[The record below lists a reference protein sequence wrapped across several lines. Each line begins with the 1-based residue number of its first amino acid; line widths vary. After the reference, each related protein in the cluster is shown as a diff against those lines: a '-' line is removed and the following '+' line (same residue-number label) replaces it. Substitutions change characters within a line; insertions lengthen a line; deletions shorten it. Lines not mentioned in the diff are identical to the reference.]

1 MKNKIV
7 LLCVVLIGFYL
18 ATPLVVFCP
27 DQPIQPTQ
35 NEQIIQT
42 LETTELETEL
52 IKSII
57 SLTNHNFSY
66 VSGLSEQE
74 LSKNISNIS
83 NRIKKLEALKSR
95 AIKSTE
101 CYSYIELIQDTI
113 IDLQEILNQYK
124 NDLEIIKKEKA
135 FWQAKSNEYPE
146 ATRVWLYMKNKF
158 GWSDVVCAGV
168 MGNIMAEISGGTL
181 DFYDWNNDENAY
193 GMFQW
198 LGQRKIDIKQI
209 YGELPT
215 IEQQLEFMYDEL
227 YGTDGVTQQVT
238 DSQREKILSA
248 SMPEDV
254 ATYFCIYFERPGNSG
269 SVRRGYARIA
279 YDYFVE

>member
-7 LLCVVLIGFYL
+7 RLCGVLLILYL
-18 ATPLVVFCP
+18 VSPLVAFCP
-27 DQPIQPTQ
+27 DQPVQSTPSNQT
-35 NEQIIQT
+35 IQT
-42 LETTELETEL
+42 TESTEIEIDFIET
-52 IKSII
+52 IV

-66 VSGLSEQE
+66 VSGLSEQDITEIIPRISKRIRE
-74 LSKNISNIS
+74 LEILKPQV
-83 NRIKKLEALKSR
+83 LESV
-95 AIKSTE
+95 E
-101 CYSYIELIQDTI
+101 CYSYVELIQDTI
-113 IDLQEILNQYK
+113 VDLQEISHLYE
-124 NDLEIIKKEKA
+124 NDLDAIKKERER
-135 FWQAKSNEYPE
+135 WQIKSNEYPE
-146 ATRVWLYMKNKF
+146 ATRVWLYMKNTF
-158 GWSDVVCAGV
+158 GWNDTVCAGI

-198 LGQRKIDIKQI
+198 LGQRKVDIKDF
-209 YGELPT
+209 YGEIPT

-248 SMPEDV
+248 TMPEDV
-254 ATYFCIYFERPGNSG
+254 ATYFCIYFERPGNNG
-269 SVRRGYARIA
+269 GIRRGYARIA